1 MLVLEYDLQ
10 KNWKILKKMKNKIND
25 FFDAFYGSRE
35 LTSKF
40 KLKKGDN
47 IVISSQGS
55 INGCYGFFSFQN
67 KHNAPLI
74 SVPRTGSI
82 GEAYVQEYNC
92 SVDDNCIV
100 LKPKKELEIEFLYFI
115 ATIIREEKWKFT
127 YGRVITPDRLE
138 NVKFDL
144 KFYDKQKIII
154 IRNRILKKVENF
166 LHERSK
172 I

>member
-1 MLVLEYDLQ
+1 
-10 KNWKILKKMKNKIND
+10 MKYSKVNNKDIK
-25 FFDAFYGSRE
+25 FFDE
-35 LTSKF
+35 LIEGNNVFFDQNTLVEYSHDETEDLKF
-40 KLKKGDN
+40 M
-47 IVISSQGS
+47 
-55 INGCYGFFSFQN
+55 
-67 KHNAPLI
+67 P
-74 SVPRTGSI
+74 
-82 GEAYVQEYNC
+82 
-92 SVDDNCIV
+92 CIV

-138 NVKFDL
+138 NIKFDL